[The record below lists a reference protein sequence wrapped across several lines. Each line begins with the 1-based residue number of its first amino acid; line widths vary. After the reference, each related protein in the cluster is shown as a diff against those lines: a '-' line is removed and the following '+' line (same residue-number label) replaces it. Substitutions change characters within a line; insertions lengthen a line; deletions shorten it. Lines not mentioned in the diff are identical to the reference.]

1 MHSYIVNN
9 TDTDR
14 QTCSNIVADQFFVSL
29 LFSSF
34 IVIHT
39 ILVLKLTGVTM
50 FEKSYLQGM

>member
-14 QTCSNIVADQFFVSL
+14 QTCSNIVADLFFVSL

-39 ILVLKLTGVTM
+39 ILVLKLTGVTV